1 MLNYPFKNQMYSHRA
16 CPVGKYICAT
26 SSFYSTDEDNEQEL
40 TYADVRIV
48 QRQVRR
54 EPQKEEA
61 GVEYGEVKISGRP
74 RERAQ
79 PPGDDCVYSMVRRDR
94 WSWVLF
100 QRLHLWGQTEQVF
113 HLDRKKIYKPP
124 AHIVKTTTTS
134 TTTTILIYMLHHW
147 TRPWLV
153 FVEFFFVCIYLLFNE
168 QFFSVSRM
176 FCCLPF
182 SVPHV
187 LLLIFYLFLI

>member
-153 FVEFFFVCIYLLFNE
+153 FVEFFLCVFIFFLMNNFFQFPECFAVSLFL
-168 QFFSVSRM
+168 FHM
-176 FCCLPF
+176 FC
-182 SVPHV
+182 
-187 LLLIFYLFLI
+187 FLSFTCF